1 MMIPI
6 TTKDL
11 NKILYE
17 NSVTKRFFVGTH
29 PSCILPK
36 TTKTFYSFITNT
48 QNHDEFGGHWNAWI
62 VDGKRLTF
70 FDSFG
75 RDPKDVTLPEHYKD
89 FIRRFRIVDW
99 VRTRVQGWDS
109 KACGYFC
116 VHFIYMLSL
125 GLNIKIFLR
134 EYTSDFEMNDQIV
147 FDFVS
152 SIIS

>member
-1 MMIPI
+1 MIPL

-17 NSVTKRFFVGTH
+17 NSVTKRFFVGSH

-48 QNHDEFGGHWNAWI
+48 QNHDEFGEHWNAWI
-62 VDGKRLTF
+62 VDGRRVTF

-75 RDPKDVTLPEHYKD
+75 RDPTDATLPKHYKD
-89 FIRRFRIVDW
+89 FIRRFRRVDW
-99 VRTRVQGWDS
+99 VKTRVQGWDS

-116 VHFIYMLSL
+116 IHFIYLISV
-125 GLNIKIFLR
+125 GFSTKIFLND
-134 EYTSDFEMNDQIV
+134 YSTDFKKNDEIV
-147 FDFVS
+147 YDIVS
-152 SIIS
+152 SITL

>member
-1 MMIPI
+1 MIPL

-48 QNHDEFGGHWNAWI
+48 QNHDEFGEHWNAWI
-62 VDGKRLTF
+62 VDGKGLTF

-75 RDPKDVTLPEHYKD
+75 RHPKDPTFPQHYRD
-89 FIRRFRIVDW
+89 FTRQFKRVKY
-99 VRTRVQGWDS
+99 VNTRVQGWNS
-109 KACGYFC
+109 KGCGYFC
-116 VHFIYMLSL
+116 IHFIYLISV
-125 GLNIKIFLR
+125 GFSTKIFLND
-134 EYTSDFEMNDQIV
+134 YSTDFKKNDEIV
-147 FDFVS
+147 FDIVS
-152 SIIS
+152 SITL